1 MKTFQIIN
9 LGCPKNLTDAE
20 EISYNLKKAGYDISN
35 DRKTEIAV
43 INTCAFLKSAIKE
56 SKDVIRE
63 FIKLKKEKK
72 IKKIIVSGCLV
83 ERIKEKL
90 LLEFPE
96 IDNIIGI
103 NSISK
108 IKEALQNKKA
118 DKSYILP
125 EDNSISSHNRLR
137 LTVRHSAYIK
147 IADGCNNNCS
157 YCAIPQIR
165 GRLRSKP
172 IEQILSETDALADSG
187 AIEISLIA
195 QDTTSYGLDL
205 YKKPMLK
212 SLLKKL
218 VLNKKIKWLRLMY
231 MYPDRIDAELLK
243 IIRDNDVICHY
254 MEMPIQ
260 HISDNILK
268 KMNRTSDEKTI
279 RNKIELIKKIIPD
292 MALRTSFIVGFPTEN
307 EKDFNKLINFVEETK
322 FNNLAIF
329 KYSREYSTKAYSI
342 EKQIPYREKNLRYKY
357 LLKTQSRIL
366 DKINLNLIDK
376 KLDVLIDYGNIGRTY
391 MDAPEIDGKV
401 YIKNASPKSGNIIKA
416 KIIAAQGYNR
426 EAVKM

>member
-1 MKTFQIIN
+1 
-9 LGCPKNLTDAE
+9 
-20 EISYNLKKAGYDISN
+20 
-35 DRKTEIAV
+35 
-43 INTCAFLKSAIKE
+43 
-56 SKDVIRE
+56 
-63 FIKLKKEKK
+63 
-72 IKKIIVSGCLV
+72 
-83 ERIKEKL
+83 
-90 LLEFPE
+90 
-96 IDNIIGI
+96 
-103 NSISK
+103 
-108 IKEALQNKKA
+108 
-118 DKSYILP
+118 
-125 EDNSISSHNRLR
+125 
-137 LTVRHSAYIK
+137 
-147 IADGCNNNCS
+147 
-157 YCAIPQIR
+157 
-165 GRLRSKP
+165 
-172 IEQILSETDALADSG
+172 
-187 AIEISLIA
+187 
-195 QDTTSYGLDL
+195 
-205 YKKPMLK
+205 MLK

-243 IIRDNDVICHY
+243 IIKDNNVICHY

-307 EKDFNKLINFVEETK
+307 EKDFNKLINFVKEIK

-329 KYSREYSTKAYSI
+329 KYSREYGTKAYSI

-416 KIIAAQGYNR
+416 KIIAAEGYNR
-426 EAVKM
+426 EAVKI